1 MDKVFNN
8 PYRVLG
14 LVSPITS
21 KELAKRTSD
30 LETFVDFGK
39 VKDYPLDMSASN
51 NLPIRTLESI
61 KDAARNLESD
71 NDRVFNALFW
81 FYQYD
86 TVDEI
91 AFEAIENNNY
101 RKAYELWDS
110 QILSSSN
117 PKFSWLINANVISLF
132 ELKSSG
138 FVYGKL
144 YEVVERYGSV
154 IQELDKIKTNAL
166 QSNKNI
172 VDNSSLS
179 KTVVDSLIEYASSM
193 EGSVLELL
201 GAFSGY
207 AEDMKDY
214 AESKIINPYI
224 TEIQDVID
232 EVEHGLTEE
241 ESWAVYGLVDKLKDK
256 ESLVREL
263 DLYCN
268 NYKVQRVVNDYA
280 DTAKRCSVF
289 ANNALEESGFAKD
302 IIDWAHELPA
312 YGEIKSNI
320 ADNKNKLEEIIEE
333 ESVNKIFINIFAY
346 LETEIY
352 SIADA
357 EWLLNKMVAE
367 LNVVTVQSAKEEE
380 LFRSLAGAC
389 AFKLI
394 GKILEVY
401 KDTFEEFKEQPDLD
415 KLNATNAT
423 IDECYNLMSKIQRE
437 FLYIDIDSET
447 EESISKAYTHI
458 SSERSDLQQAV
469 KKAGS
474 KKYLPAV
481 ATQDKPIV
489 GGALYAISN
498 MTGLNST
505 YLRVGYVIAALFT
518 GFWPLIVL
526 YAVMTIIKSFIE
538 NNEK

>member
-61 KDAARNLESD
+61 QDAARNLESD

-154 IQELDKIKTNAL
+154 IKELDKIKTNAL

-179 KTVVDSLIEYASSM
+179 KTMIDSLIEYASSM

-201 GAFSGY
+201 GAFSNY
-207 AEDMKDY
+207 AEDIQDY

-312 YGEIKSNI
+312 YGEVKSNI
-320 ADNKNKLEEIIEE
+320 ADNRDKLEEIIED
-333 ESVNKIFINIFAY
+333 ESVNKIFINIFGY
-346 LETEIY
+346 LETEIH
-352 SIADA
+352 SIVDA
-357 EWLLNKMVAE
+357 EWLLNKMVTE
-367 LNVVTVQSAKEEE
+367 LNVITVQSAKEAE

-401 KDTFEEFKEQPDLD
+401 KNAFEEFKEQPDLD

-437 FLYIDIDSET
+437 FLYIDIDDET
-447 EESISKAYTHI
+447 EESIRKAYAHI

-469 KKAGS
+469 KKAGG
-474 KKYLPAV
+474 KKYLPV
-481 ATQDKPIV
+481 VTTQDKPII
-489 GGALYAISN
+489 GGALYTISN
-498 MTGLNST
+498 MTGINST

-526 YAVMTIIKSFIE
+526 YAVITIIKSFIE
-538 NNEK
+538 NNAK

>member
-1 MDKVFNN
+1 VDKVFSN

-21 KELAKRTSD
+21 KELAKRTND

-61 KDAARNLESD
+61 QDAARNLESD

-110 QILSSSN
+110 QIISSSN

-132 ELKSSG
+132 ELNSSG

-144 YEVVERYGSV
+144 YEVVERYGS
-154 IQELDKIKTNAL
+154 IIKELDKIKTNAL

-172 VDNSSLS
+172 VDNSSIS
-179 KTVVDSLIEYASSM
+179 KTMIDSLVEYASSM

-256 ESLVREL
+256 ESLVRAL

-289 ANNALEESGFAKD
+289 ANNELEESGFAKD
-302 IIDWAHELPA
+302 IIDWAHDLPA
-312 YGEIKSNI
+312 YGEVKNNI
-320 ADNKNKLEEIIEE
+320 ADNRNKLEEIIEE
-333 ESVNKIFINIFAY
+333 ESVNKVFINIFGY
-346 LETEIY
+346 LETEVY
-352 SIADA
+352 SIVDA

-367 LNVVTVQSAKEEE
+367 LNAIKVQNKKEED
-380 LFRSLAGAC
+380 LFKGLAGAC
-389 AFKLI
+389 AFKI
-394 GKILEVY
+394 FGKILEIY
-401 KDTFEEFKEQPDLD
+401 KGVFEEFEEHPDLD
-415 KLNATNAT
+415 KLNTT
-423 IDECYNLMSKIQRE
+423 IDECYNLASKIQRE

-447 EESISKAYTHI
+447 EESIKKAYAHI

-474 KKYLPAV
+474 KKYLPVV
-481 ATQDKPIV
+481 ATQDKPII
-489 GGALYAISN
+489 GGVLYTISN
-498 MTGLNST
+498 ITGLNST

-526 YAVMTIIKSFIE
+526 YAVMTIIKSFLE
-538 NNEK
+538 NNAN

>member
-1 MDKVFNN
+1 MDKVFSN

-21 KELAKRTSD
+21 KELAKRTND

-61 KDAARNLESD
+61 QDAARNLESD

-110 QILSSSN
+110 QIISSSN

-132 ELKSSG
+132 ELNSSG

-144 YEVVERYGSV
+144 YEVVERYGS
-154 IQELDKIKTNAL
+154 IIKELDKIKTNAL

-172 VDNSSLS
+172 VDNSSIS
-179 KTVVDSLIEYASSM
+179 KTMIDSLVEYASSM

-256 ESLVREL
+256 ESLVRAL

-289 ANNALEESGFAKD
+289 ANNELEESGFAKD
-302 IIDWAHELPA
+302 IIDWAHDLPA
-312 YGEIKSNI
+312 YGEVKNNI
-320 ADNKNKLEEIIEE
+320 ADNRNKLEEIIEE
-333 ESVNKIFINIFAY
+333 ESVNKVFINIFGY
-346 LETEIY
+346 LETEVY
-352 SIADA
+352 SIVDA

-367 LNVVTVQSAKEEE
+367 LNAIKVQNKKEED
-380 LFRSLAGAC
+380 LFKGLAGAC
-389 AFKLI
+389 AFKI
-394 GKILEVY
+394 FGKILEIY
-401 KDTFEEFKEQPDLD
+401 KGVFEEFEEHPDLD
-415 KLNATNAT
+415 KLNTT
-423 IDECYNLMSKIQRE
+423 IDECYNLASKIQRE

-447 EESISKAYTHI
+447 EESIKKAYAHI

-474 KKYLPAV
+474 KKYLPVV
-481 ATQDKPIV
+481 ATQDKPII
-489 GGALYAISN
+489 GGVLYTISN
-498 MTGLNST
+498 ITGLNST

-526 YAVMTIIKSFIE
+526 YAVMTIIKSFLE
-538 NNEK
+538 NNAN

>member
-1 MDKVFNN
+1 MDKVFSN

-21 KELAKRTSD
+21 KELAKRTND

-61 KDAARNLESD
+61 QDAARNLESD

-144 YEVVERYGSV
+144 YEVVERYGS
-154 IQELDKIKTNAL
+154 IIKELDKIKTNAL

-172 VDNSSLS
+172 VDNSSIS
-179 KTVVDSLIEYASSM
+179 KTMIDSLVEYASSM

-256 ESLVREL
+256 ESLVRAL

-289 ANNALEESGFAKD
+289 ANNELEESGFAKD
-302 IIDWAHELPA
+302 IIDWAHDLPA
-312 YGEIKSNI
+312 YGEVKNNI
-320 ADNKNKLEEIIEE
+320 ADNRNKLEEIIEE
-333 ESVNKIFINIFAY
+333 ESVNKVFINIFGY
-346 LETEIY
+346 LETEVY
-352 SIADA
+352 SIVDA

-367 LNVVTVQSAKEEE
+367 LNAIKVQNKKEED
-380 LFRSLAGAC
+380 LFKGLAGAC
-389 AFKLI
+389 AFKI
-394 GKILEVY
+394 FGKILEIY
-401 KDTFEEFKEQPDLD
+401 KGVFEEFEEHPDLD
-415 KLNATNAT
+415 KLNTT
-423 IDECYNLMSKIQRE
+423 IDECYNLASKIQRE

-447 EESISKAYTHI
+447 EESIKKAYAHI

-474 KKYLPAV
+474 KKYLPVV
-481 ATQDKPIV
+481 ATQDKPII
-489 GGALYAISN
+489 GGVLYTISN
-498 MTGLNST
+498 ITGLNST

-526 YAVMTIIKSFIE
+526 YAVMTIIKSFLE
-538 NNEK
+538 NNAN

>member
-144 YEVVERYGSV
+144 YEVVELYGSV
-154 IQELDKIKTNAL
+154 IKELDKIKTNAL

-172 VDNSSLS
+172 VDNSSIS
-179 KTVVDSLIEYASSM
+179 KTMIDSLVGYASSM

-201 GAFSGY
+201 SAFSGY

-256 ESLVREL
+256 EPLVREL

-289 ANNALEESGFAKD
+289 ANNELEESGFAKD

-312 YGEIKSNI
+312 YGEVKSNI

-346 LETEIY
+346 LEKEIY

-367 LNVVTVQSAKEEE
+367 LNVITVQSAKEEE

-401 KDTFEEFKEQPDLD
+401 KDTFEEFKEQPDLN
-415 KLNATNAT
+415 KLNATIN
-423 IDECYNLMSKIQRE
+423 ECYDLISKIQRE
-437 FLYIDIDSET
+437 FWYIDIDSET
-447 EESISKAYTHI
+447 EESIKKAYNHI
-458 SSERSDLQQAV
+458 SSERSDLQQVV
-469 KKAGS
+469 KKAGG
-474 KKYLPAV
+474 KKHLPAV
-481 ATQDKPIV
+481 ATQDKPII
-489 GGALYAISN
+489 GGALYTISN
-498 MTGLNST
+498 MTGINST

-518 GFWPLIVL
+518 GVWPLIVL
-526 YAVMTIIKSFIE
+526 YAVMTIIKSFLE
-538 NNEK
+538 NNVK